1 MPRQTLSLVPDAP
14 IPLIDPSKFYQTP
27 NHFAMKAIRAKLT
40 SADWCLWSYLQMLD
54 PHGDRMKD
62 IPNPQEIAE
71 AIGISSKQVK
81 RSLAKLEELGL
92 YETEIVQIR
101 GRNLAG
107 AAVKEART
115 TLPTRDKV
123 VQQRTKLSSNGQSC
137 PATDKVVQ
145 QQTELSDSRA
155 ERYTPRDFSPSN
167 TLTYSNQTNQ
177 TLSEA
182 ARERNLAVW
191 KNLEE
196 SDRMEIRCYARSVA
210 IPKLPIKPT
219 LEENWIASHCDEL
232 ANQCQRDFGFQKSY
246 YELQNSYRD
255 KRSGNSPPVEKAVK
269 HSPSAA
275 VMGQCQ
281 CAQCNPVEE
290 EVLW

>member
-1 MPRQTLSLVPDAP
+1 MQSKIEGKFYPLQNEEWLSIAKKLTHSELLVLYHLRTLEPFGDKLTESSTKDVAEATGISQRSVQRALIKLAGLE
-14 IPLIDPSKFYQTP
+14 LIDLQIQKFAFKLRSQSQASDIDVATGMTVGDSAVASTSSVSP
-27 NHFAMKAIRAKLT
+27 KSQRCRRKVKAV
-40 SADWCLWSYLQMLD
+40 
-54 PHGDRMKD
+54 
-62 IPNPQEIAE
+62 AE
-71 AIGISSKQVK
+71 KS
-81 RSLAKLEELGL
+81 
-92 YETEIVQIR
+92 
-101 GRNLAG
+101 
-107 AAVKEART
+107 
-115 TLPTRDKV
+115 
-123 VQQRTKLSSNGQSC
+123 
-137 PATDKVVQ
+137 
-145 QQTELSDSRA
+145 ELSRSSCETFAASEFHGSKTSSDC
-155 ERYTPRDFSPSN
+155 YK
-167 TLTYSNQTNQ
+167 TNQ

-182 ARERNLAVW
+182 TRERNLAVW

-196 SDRMEIRCYARSVA
+196 SDRREIRCYARSIA

-232 ANQCQRDFGFQKSY
+232 SNQSQRDFEFQKSY

-255 KRSGNSPPVEKAVK
+255 KRSGNSPPVEKPVK

>member
-1 MPRQTLSLVPDAP
+1 MPKQTLSLVPDAP
-14 IPLIDPSKFYQTP
+14 IEGVDPSKFFQIP
-27 NHFAMKAIRAKLT
+27 NWMAMKAIRSKLT
-40 SADWCLWSYLQMLD
+40 GADWAVWTFLQMLD
-54 PHGDRMKD
+54 PHGDRLKD
-62 IPNPQEIAE
+62 IPNPQEIGELVDLSA
-71 AIGISSKQVK
+71 KQVK
-81 RSLAKLEELGL
+81 RSLVKLEEMGL
-92 YETEIVQIR
+92 YETEIVALR

-107 AAVKEART
+107 KAVKEMRT
-115 TLPTRDKV
+115 TLTNTDKV

-145 QQTELSDSRA
+145 QQTKLSDSRS
-155 ERYTPRDFSPSN
+155 ETYTPRDFSPSN

-182 ARERNLAVW
+182 TRERNLAVW

-210 IPKLPIKPT
+210 IPKLPVKPT

-255 KRSGNSPPVEKAVK
+255 KRSANSPTVEKPVR

-281 CAQCNPVEE
+281 CIQCNPVEE

>member
-81 RSLAKLEELGL
+81 RSLTKLEELGL
-92 YETEIVQIR
+92 YETEIVHIR

-115 TLPTRDKV
+115 TLPTKDKV
-123 VQQRTKLSSNGQSC
+123 VQQRTKLSSSGQLC
-137 PATDKVVQ
+137 PIHPLKRILQETSPPLILLH
-145 QQTELSDSRA
+145 TLIRLIRLS
-155 ERYTPRDFSPSN
+155 
-167 TLTYSNQTNQ
+167 QKQ
-177 TLSEA
+177 
-182 ARERNLAVW
+182 RER
-191 KNLEE
+191 
-196 SDRMEIRCYARSVA
+196 EI
-210 IPKLPIKPT
+210 
-219 LEENWIASHCDEL
+219 
-232 ANQCQRDFGFQKSY
+232 
-246 YELQNSYRD
+246 
-255 KRSGNSPPVEKAVK
+255 
-269 HSPSAA
+269 
-275 VMGQCQ
+275 
-281 CAQCNPVEE
+281 
-290 EVLW
+290 

>member
-1 MPRQTLSLVPDAP
+1 MPRQILSLVPDAP

-27 NHFAMKAIRAKLT
+27 NHFAMKAIQAKLT

-81 RSLAKLEELGL
+81 RSLTKLEELGL
-92 YETEIVQIR
+92 YETKIVHIR

-115 TLPTRDKV
+115 TLPTKDKV
-123 VQQRTKLSSNGQSC
+123 VQQRTKL
-137 PATDKVVQ
+137 PTKDKVGQ
-145 QQTELSDSRA
+145 QRTKWFDSPA
-155 ERYTPRDFSPSN
+155 ETYTPRDFSPSN

-182 ARERNLAVW
+182 TRERNSVVW
-191 KNLEE
+191 KKLEE
-196 SDRMEIRCYARSVA
+196 KDRNEIRCYARSVA

-219 LEENWIASHCDEL
+219 LEENWIASHCNEL
-232 ANQCQRDFGFQKSY
+232 ANQCQRDFEFQKSY
-246 YELQNSYRD
+246 YEVQNYYWD
-255 KRSGNSPPVEKAVK
+255 KLSANFPPVEKAVR

-281 CAQCNPVEE
+281 CTQCHSVEE
-290 EVLW
+290 EIW

>member
-1 MPRQTLSLVPDAP
+1 MQSKIEGKFYPLQNEEWLSVAKKLTHSELLVLYHLRTLEPFGNKLTESSTKDVAEATGISQRSVQRALIKLADLE
-14 IPLIDPSKFYQTP
+14 LIDLHIQKFAFKLRSQSQASDIDVATGMTVGDSAVASASP
-27 NHFAMKAIRAKLT
+27 VSPKSQGCRAKVKAVAEKSGLSRSSSETVTASEFHGSKT
-40 SADWCLWSYLQMLD
+40 S
-54 PHGDRMKD
+54 
-62 IPNPQEIAE
+62 
-71 AIGISSKQVK
+71 
-81 RSLAKLEELGL
+81 
-92 YETEIVQIR
+92 
-101 GRNLAG
+101 
-107 AAVKEART
+107 
-115 TLPTRDKV
+115 
-123 VQQRTKLSSNGQSC
+123 
-137 PATDKVVQ
+137 
-145 QQTELSDSRA
+145 SDS
-155 ERYTPRDFSPSN
+155 YK
-167 TLTYSNQTNQ
+167 TNQ

-182 ARERNLAVW
+182 TRERNLAVW

-255 KRSGNSPPVEKAVK
+255 KRSGNSPPVEKAVE

-281 CAQCNPVEE
+281 CAQCNPVGE
-290 EVLW
+290 EVSW